1 MSLKYVDFIYKKTV
15 LKFKKIIYNSVLRS
29 IRLQQNLHA
38 VYTAV
43 LTYEIPENFIYI
55 SIIEN
60 G

>member
-1 MSLKYVDFIYKKTV
+1 MSISYIKKTV